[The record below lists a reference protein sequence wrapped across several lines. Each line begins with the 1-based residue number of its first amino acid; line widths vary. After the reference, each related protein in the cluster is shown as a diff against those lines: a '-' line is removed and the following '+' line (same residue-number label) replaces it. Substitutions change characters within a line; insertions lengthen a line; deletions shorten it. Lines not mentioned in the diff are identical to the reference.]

1 VFVDKGKQAL
11 DGSEFHGVMAGFD
24 LMKIGLLLARRLP
37 SEIALPKVEDLCKF
51 FIQLLKL
58 EMTLMHSTEMSTDV
72 PSVSTKQ
79 SNHEGGDTW
88 LLKG

>member
-1 VFVDKGKQAL
+1 MFVDKGKQFL
-11 DGSEFHGVMAGFD
+11 DGSEFQGIMTGFD

-58 EMTLMHSTEMSTDV
+58 GITPTLSTEMGTDV

-79 SNHEGGDTW
+79 SNHECDNT
-88 LLKG
+88 